1 MCRVRTG
8 TVDRSLGRE
17 KRGRDEQERER
28 RGESM
33 ASSFPVNCILL
44 SAEDSRKGI
53 CTGRG
58 GNLSP
63 ISAAQLIISVWTLI
77 LSLYP
82 FSLPAVLIAAND
94 LK

>member
-1 MCRVRTG
+1 
-8 TVDRSLGRE
+8 
-17 KRGRDEQERER
+17 
-28 RGESM
+28 M

-44 SAEDSRKGI
+44 SAEDSREGI

-77 LSLYP
+77 LSLHP